1 MSTACRPRRLRPPLP
16 AFWLWLAM
24 AAALL
29 MAIAPV
35 VSYGLQALAQGHA
48 DHSAHTGTH
57 PLSGAHETGQVHTPT
72 TQASAHASH
81 AVDHGHHPV
90 ASPATAHTD
99 SHPAGHGLATI
110 AADPTADAAASN
122 PHAEHGAACDY
133 CLIAA
138 RALGVLLALLWL
150 LPSPASTGTACV
162 LGRATFRG
170 ESEVRQP
177 VSSQCPNT
185 CGSQGAAPR
194 PPPSAR
200 TVDRIAV
207 RTTSMG
213 SGGVLS
219 LSAYSRSER

>member
-1 MSTACRPRRLRPPLP
+1 MPVTSRPRRLRPPLP

-24 AAALL
+24 AAGLL

-35 VSYGLQALAQGHA
+35 VSYGLQALAQGST

-57 PLSGAHETGQVHTPT
+57 PPSGARETGHGHTPT

-81 AVDHGHHPV
+81 AVDHGHHP
-90 ASPATAHTD
+90 SPTTPTIHAD
-99 SHPAGHGLATI
+99 SHPAGHSLAAI

-150 LPSPASTGTACV
+150 LPAPASTG
-162 LGRATFRG
+162 
-170 ESEVRQP
+170 
-177 VSSQCPNT
+177 
-185 CGSQGAAPR
+185 AAPTS
-194 PPPSAR
+194 PPAVVSGRLAWPAHPAR
-200 TVDRIAV
+200 GPPLIA
-207 RTTSMG
+207 
-213 SGGVLS
+213 
-219 LSAYSRSER
+219 